1 MKSTSPDEWHR
12 LFNAALNDTLTPEEK
27 TRLAQVLTEHPEAR
41 QLWFLYQDNECAL
54 GELRPP
60 APFVPRK
67 AGPPRSSWL
76 QWRPA
81 VAAAAGLVIGLF
93 SASLVWGYAG
103 VYANRTVQLL
113 KDSFES
119 GPAPR
124 VTGVPLEPGHWSGD
138 YSEVVGEFRGVK
150 PASGQK
156 MLRMVR
162 SDYEGKPNKDGYIA
176 DIFRVI
182 DLNRTDH
189 DVDRGDAWVSVEARF
204 RALGEDYQGRVHSS
218 ITIHAL
224 NMLPTAEQRQEF
236 FLKPSAGGGPGDG
249 EGAQP
254 SANILAT
261 TSRQSVYQSTKESW
275 HTGRAE
281 LLVPPGTR
289 YLMLHLHEWRLDAKD
304 YKKPQPIEFSGLFLD
319 DIRVTLTHR
328 PPLP

>member
-1 MKSTSPDEWHR
+1 MKNTSPDEWHR
-12 LFNAALNDTLTPEEK
+12 LFSAALNDTLSAEEK
-27 TRLAQVLTEHPEAR
+27 TRLAQVLKEHPEAR
-41 QLWFLYQDNECAL
+41 QLWFLYQDNECSL
-54 GELRPP
+54 GELHPLSQPLPHPVR
-60 APFVPRK
+60 A
-67 AGPPRSSWL
+67 PRSSWL

-119 GPAPR
+119 GPPPQ

-138 YSEVVGEFRGVK
+138 YTEVVREFRGIK
-150 PASGQK
+150 PASGAK
-156 MLRMVR
+156 MLRLVR

-182 DLNRTDH
+182 DLNRPDC

-204 RALGEDYQGRVHSS
+204 RALEEDYQGRVHSS

-224 NMLPTAEQRQEF
+224 NALPTPDQRQEF
-236 FLKPSAGGGPGDG
+236 FLKPRAEAASNDG
-249 EGAQP
+249 ESAQP
-254 SANILAT
+254 SANILAS
-261 TSRQSVYQSTKESW
+261 TSRQLVYQSTTESW

-319 DIRVTLTHR
+319 DVRVTLTHR